1 MHIDIDKILED
12 TCYKLPK
19 GYPTIVNG
27 VFTEREE
34 VLIINEVLEAKGL
47 PTLPLPEAKPV
58 KDYQAAANFITSK
71 LTQKV
76 LGSDLDKI
84 TLRPFITKDNEIRL
98 EAPQASRMSVA
109 SKLALATKGG
119 LIGNKA
125 EFNFNLNGIKYTCTV
140 KPTVLETKTDTDVKE
155 GLSVVLANIN
165 DPGELTKDNVR
176 QFAKKILQQPLSK
189 AVEGLDNKVTKKI
202 RNYLNVVINA
212 TDNSTLVKAAGNIN
226 QNISHSNSFQ
236 TFLNKNPDFQ
246 IERSTFFESIRKL
259 GSDIAEVEK
268 DKWCPG
274 DIYFIRRGSE
284 GFIEEKMTKA
294 EEAFAEDDG
303 NPERAI
309 GLLNGLFSDISNFD
323 QKVAR
328 KHMIVAVSLKMQDAQ
343 GGKLKSALAEYE
355 NVSNYT
361 YNISTDERN
370 LPEKDLIKS
379 VETLRTSFMK
389 VINTRPD
396 SVEYVVKGELSNL
409 KAIKD
414 TKANTTKKIL
424 LGKLGAYKALEYILK
439 NVVSKSQ
446 DLDDALVGLAA
457 YGYGIV
463 KSGAG
468 YYINPPFLKLI
479 ATKSGE
485 AVIPIYF
492 PPGQTV
498 TLRGNQKGTIQIV
511 DTVDFAGIQISLKL
525 TVGDTN
531 YDLLV
536 SFRFAGSDQIT
547 IEITEAKHVD

>member
-19 GYPTIVNG
+19 GYPTVVNG

-47 PTLPLPEAKPV
+47 PTLPLPEAKV
-58 KDYQAAANFITSK
+58 A
-71 LTQKV
+71 
-76 LGSDLDKI
+76 KI
-84 TLRPFITKDNEIRL
+84 TEPNVVSILNNPAIKKLNIVKRALTSNNTIVL
-98 EAPQASRMSVA
+98 YVA
-109 SKLALATKGG
+109 
-119 LIGNKA
+119 
-125 EFNFNLNGIKYTCTV
+125 GIKSSERSNILKSIAASSDSAKYVTTKSTAGAV
-140 KPTVLETKTDTDVKE
+140 QGVYNGVPYFIVIKEHNEKKTDTDVKE

-176 QFAKKILQQPLSK
+176 QFAKKISQQPLSK
-189 AVEGLDNKVTKKI
+189 PIEGLDTKVIEKI
-202 RNYLNVVINA
+202 RSYLNGVINT
-212 TDNSTLVKAAGNIN
+212 TDNSTLVKAAENIN
-226 QNISHSNSFQ
+226 QNISHGNSFQ
-236 TFLNKNPDFQ
+236 TFLNKNSDFQ
-246 IERSTFFESIRKL
+246 IERSTFFERIREL
-259 GSDIAEVEK
+259 GSNIAEVEK

-284 GFIEEKMTKA
+284 GLIEEKMTKA

-309 GLLNGLFSDISNFD
+309 GLLNSLFSDISDFN

-370 LPEKDLIKS
+370 FSEDDLIKGI
-379 VETLRTSFMK
+379 ETLRTSFMK
-389 VINTRPD
+389 AINSRPD
-396 SVEYVVKGELSNL
+396 SVEYTVKGELSKL

-414 TKANTTKKIL
+414 TKANKKKKIL

-439 NVVSKSQ
+439 NVVSKNQ

-498 TLRGNQKGTIQIV
+498 TLRGNQKGTIQV
-511 DTVDFAGIQISLKL
+511 YDTPAFAGIQIGLHL

>member
-34 VLIINEVLEAKGL
+34 IIIINEVLEAKGL
-47 PTLPLPEAKPV
+47 PTLPLPEAKV
-58 KDYQAAANFITSK
+58 A
-71 LTQKV
+71 
-76 LGSDLDKI
+76 KI
-84 TLRPFITKDNEIRL
+84 TEPDVVSILNNPAIKKLNIVKRALTSNNTIVIY
-98 EAPQASRMSVA
+98 VA
-109 SKLALATKGG
+109 
-119 LIGNKA
+119 
-125 EFNFNLNGIKYTCTV
+125 GIKSSERSNLLKSIAASLDSAKYVMAKSTAGAV
-140 KPTVLETKTDTDVKE
+140 QGVYNGVPYFIIIKEYDEKKTDTDIKE

-165 DPGELTKDNVR
+165 DPGELTKDNVK
-176 QFAKKILQQPLSK
+176 QFAKIVLQQPLSK
-189 AVEGLDNKVTKKI
+189 PIEGLDHTVTEKI
-202 RNYLNVVINA
+202 RNYLSGVINA
-212 TDNSTLVKAAGNIN
+212 TDNKVLVKAAENIN
-226 QNISHSNSFQ
+226 QNISHGNSFQ
-236 TFLNKNPDFQ
+236 TFLNKNSDFQ
-246 IERSTFFESIRKL
+246 IERATLFESIRKL

-284 GFIEEKMTKA
+284 GLIEEKMTKA
-294 EEAFAEDDG
+294 EKAFIEDNG

-309 GLLNGLFSDISNFD
+309 SLLNNLFSDISNFN

-361 YNISTDERN
+361 YNISTKER
-370 LPEKDLIKS
+370 ESSEDDLIKDIK
-379 VETLRTSFMK
+379 TLRTSFMK

-396 SVEYVVKGELSNL
+396 SVEYVVKGELSKL
-409 KAIKD
+409 ETIKD
-414 TKANTTKKIL
+414 TKANEKKKIL
-424 LGKLGAYKALEYILK
+424 LGKLGAYKALEFILK
-439 NVVSKSQ
+439 NVASKNQ

-479 ATKSGE
+479 ATKKGE

-498 TLRGNQKGTIQIV
+498 TLRGDKKGTIQLY
-511 DTVDFAGIQISLKL
+511 DTPAFAGVQIGLRL

-547 IEITEAKHVD
+547 IEITDAKHVD